1 MEDFI
6 KFACS
11 QLKYLSE
18 KVIRCPCKICKNI
31 KHFTPDEVN
40 VHIFKKG
47 FTPVYWYWMSHGE
60 ETLSINLHEHIHSSA
75 STSHQGY
82 NFHISS
88 NSQTNILAEDFEHVN
103 RYQGMGYDSDG
114 IEIDHHEH
122 MRWHSEN
129 HREEGIL
136 CHPLD
141 GEAWKHFDRTYPD
154 FASEPRNVRLNFYDK
169 EVAAAQLHVLINYD
183 EVKPFLKDDPI
194 DCLRDD
200 QADGEEN
207 DRSSFQAVVNEN
219 KCDIIEGGDEDISNK
234 EEEGDEETSSEEA
247 NDEEKET
254 SEVEDFFIVKIPF
267 DPHKVVIDGI
277 ANCIQKATRK
287 DPSVLEFYFQIHRK
301 KSDESWVNEKAEAT
315 YVDLI
320 YYHRPDSSTPIVE
333 TVRAMNYVID
343 KGLDFHWGT
352 SEWSAQQITEAWG
365 IAQRLYLVG
374 PIVARTEYNLLSRH
388 KVFFLDY
395 GSLFRCFTLYYVMDL
410 PLL

>member
-31 KHFTPDEVN
+31 KHFMPDEVN

-47 FTPVYWYWMSHGE
+47 FTPGYWYWMSHGE

-114 IEIDHHEH
+114 IEIDHH
-122 MRWHSEN
+122 
-129 HREEGIL
+129 
-136 CHPLD
+136 D
-141 GEAWKHFDRTYPD
+141 
-154 FASEPRNVRLNFYDK
+154 DK

-254 SEVEDFFIVKIPF
+254 SEVEDFFIVKI
-267 DPHKVVIDGI
+267 
-277 ANCIQKATRK
+277 Q
-287 DPSVLEFYFQIHRK
+287 
-301 KSDESWVNEKAEAT
+301 
-315 YVDLI
+315 
-320 YYHRPDSSTPIVE
+320 PDSSTPIVE
-333 TVRAMNYVID
+333 TVRAMNYVIG

-352 SEWSAQQITEAWG
+352 GEWSAQQITEAWG

-388 KVFFLDY
+388 KLSEIDIWVQSVGGKKNGRFNDL
-395 GSLFRCFTLYYVMDL
+395 GSLGRSVKATNNLTSTLPKEIDEMIKS
-410 PLL
+410 